1 MAKRIIIAEAHADAP
16 KPLRGVPDGSGY
28 RDMARSES
36 SAQELG
42 RPADGKP
49 TAGVGRDRSSGEA
62 GNDRGAKGLDT
73 ENASKGIGVKS
84 LRKRHLTEREI
95 REIGAKRHLTKYP
108 DIALMTERLA
118 RKAAAEPKFRFY
130 RLFWWI
136 THEQTLRCAWE
147 RVRANGGA
155 PGVDGVTFQMIERSE
170 GGVDGFLAELQNELR
185 ENAYRASPLRRKYI
199 EKANGKMRPLGIPTV
214 KDRVV
219 QCAVKII
226 IEPIFEADF
235 HDCSFGFRPNRSAQD
250 AVARIAENVKKGDA
264 LVYDADLSSYFDTIP
279 HDKLM
284 AAVQMRISDGRVL
297 GLIRHWLK
305 VCVQEPNGVRIS
317 PKGRGTPQGGVISPL
332 LANIYLHWFETIVS
346 LTAKA
351 CGQVMSIVRYADD
364 FVILARKWADG
375 FLQKVEG
382 ILEGRMGLTVNR
394 EKTKMLDFREPHTTL
409 TFLGYDFRMV
419 RDRLFGT
426 GKRYL
431 KRYLTF
437 GPSKK
442 SMKGIREK
450 IHAITHA
457 RNGLLT
463 VEKVVGRLNKL
474 TKGWGAFYS
483 VGYPSK
489 AFHAVNGYALRRM
502 ARFLNRKSQRRY
514 RLKFADTYYGELNHY
529 GMYWLKWGDV
539 GAMSA
544 DGVIDRKKNRYN
556 YQQQLVKAKKGT
568 PRNDKRNSSGKA
580 GCGKSARPV

>member
-16 KPLRGVPDGSGY
+16 KPLRGAPDGSGY

-73 ENASKGIGVKS
+73 ENVSKGIGVKS

-170 GGVDGFLAELQNELR
+170 GGVDGFLAGLQKELR

-219 QCAVKII
+219 QCAVKTV
-226 IEPIFEADF
+226 IEPIFEEDF

-250 AVARIAENVKKGDA
+250 AVARIAENVKKGKA
-264 LVYDADLSSYFDTIP
+264 LAYDADLSSYFDTIP

-305 VCVQEPNGVRIS
+305 VCVQEPNGVRTS

-364 FVILARKWADG
+364 FVILARSWADG
-375 FLQKVEG
+375 FLQRVEG

-394 EKTKMLDFREPHTTL
+394 EKTKVLDFREPHTTL

-426 GKRYL
+426 G

-529 GMYWLKWGDV
+529 GMYWLKWADV
-539 GAMSA
+539 
-544 DGVIDRKKNRYN
+544 RR
-556 YQQQLVKAKKGT
+556 
-568 PRNDKRNSSGKA
+568 
-580 GCGKSARPV
+580 RPY

>member
-16 KPLRGVPDGSGY
+16 KPLRGAPDGSGY

-73 ENASKGIGVKS
+73 ENVSKGIGVKS

-170 GGVDGFLAELQNELR
+170 GGVDGFLAGLQKELR

-219 QCAVKII
+219 QCAVKTV
-226 IEPIFEADF
+226 IEPIFEEDF

-250 AVARIAENVKKGDA
+250 AVARIAENVKKGKA

-305 VCVQEPNGVRIS
+305 VCVQEPNGVRVS

-364 FVILARKWADG
+364 FVILARSWVDG
-375 FLQKVEG
+375 FLQRVEG

-426 GKRYL
+426 G

-529 GMYWLKWGDV
+529 GMYWLKWADV
-539 GAMSA
+539 
-544 DGVIDRKKNRYN
+544 RR
-556 YQQQLVKAKKGT
+556 
-568 PRNDKRNSSGKA
+568 
-580 GCGKSARPV
+580 RPY

>member
-16 KPLRGVPDGSGY
+16 KPLRGAPDGSGY

-73 ENASKGIGVKS
+73 ENVSKGIGVKS

-170 GGVDGFLAELQNELR
+170 GGVDGFLAGLQKELR

-226 IEPIFEADF
+226 IEPIFEEDF

-250 AVARIAENVKKGDA
+250 AVARIAENVKKGKA

-346 LTAKA
+346 LTARA

-364 FVILARKWADG
+364 FVILARSWVDG
-375 FLQKVEG
+375 FLQRVEG

-394 EKTKMLDFREPHTTL
+394 GKTKVLDFREPHTTL

-426 GKRYL
+426 G

-529 GMYWLKWGDV
+529 GMYWLKWADV
-539 GAMSA
+539 
-544 DGVIDRKKNRYN
+544 RR
-556 YQQQLVKAKKGT
+556 
-568 PRNDKRNSSGKA
+568 
-580 GCGKSARPV
+580 RPY

>member
-16 KPLRGVPDGSGY
+16 KPLRGAPDGSGY

-73 ENASKGIGVKS
+73 ENVSKGIGVKS

-95 REIGAKRHLTKYP
+95 REIGAKRHLAKYP

-170 GGVDGFLAELQNELR
+170 GGVDGFLAGLQKELR

-219 QCAVKII
+219 QCAVKTV
-226 IEPIFEADF
+226 IEPIFEEDF

-250 AVARIAENVKKGDA
+250 AVARIAENVKKGKA

-394 EKTKMLDFREPHTTL
+394 EKTKVLDFREPHTTL

-426 GKRYL
+426 G

-529 GMYWLKWGDV
+529 GMYWLKWADV
-539 GAMSA
+539 
-544 DGVIDRKKNRYN
+544 RR
-556 YQQQLVKAKKGT
+556 
-568 PRNDKRNSSGKA
+568 
-580 GCGKSARPV
+580 RPY

>member
-170 GGVDGFLAELQNELR
+170 GGVDGFLAGLQKELR

-219 QCAVKII
+219 QCAVKTV
-226 IEPIFEADF
+226 IEPIFEEDF

-250 AVARIAENVKKGDA
+250 AVARIAENVKKGKA
-264 LVYDADLSSYFDTIP
+264 LAYDADLSSYFDTIP

-364 FVILARKWADG
+364 FVILARSWADG
-375 FLQKVEG
+375 FLQRVEG

-394 EKTKMLDFREPHTTL
+394 EKTKVLDFREPHTTL

-431 KRYLTF
+431 TF

-442 SMKGIREK
+442 SMKRVREK

-529 GMYWLKWGDV
+529 GMYWLKWADV
-539 GAMSA
+539 
-544 DGVIDRKKNRYN
+544 RR
-556 YQQQLVKAKKGT
+556 
-568 PRNDKRNSSGKA
+568 
-580 GCGKSARPV
+580 RPY

>member
-16 KPLRGVPDGSGY
+16 KPLRGAPDGSGY

-36 SAQELG
+36 SVQELG

-73 ENASKGIGVKS
+73 ENVSKGIGVKS

-95 REIGAKRHLTKYP
+95 WEIGAKRHLTKYP

-155 PGVDGVTFQMIERSE
+155 PGVDGVTFQMIERGE
-170 GGVDGFLAELQNELR
+170 GGVDGFLAGLQKELR

-219 QCAVKII
+219 QCAVKTV
-226 IEPIFEADF
+226 IEPIFEEDF

-250 AVARIAENVKKGDA
+250 AVARIAENVKKGKA
-264 LVYDADLSSYFDTIP
+264 LAYDADLSSYFDTIP

-364 FVILARKWADG
+364 FVILARSWADG
-375 FLQKVEG
+375 FLQRVEG

-394 EKTKMLDFREPHTTL
+394 EKTKVLDFREPHMTL

-431 KRYLTF
+431 TF

-442 SMKGIREK
+442 SMKRVREK

-529 GMYWLKWGDV
+529 GMYWLKWADV
-539 GAMSA
+539 
-544 DGVIDRKKNRYN
+544 RR
-556 YQQQLVKAKKGT
+556 
-568 PRNDKRNSSGKA
+568 
-580 GCGKSARPV
+580 RPY

>member
-16 KPLRGVPDGSGY
+16 KPLRGAPDGSGY

-73 ENASKGIGVKS
+73 ENVSKGIGVKS

-170 GGVDGFLAELQNELR
+170 GGVDGFLAGLQKELR

-219 QCAVKII
+219 QCAVKTV
-226 IEPIFEADF
+226 IEPIFEEDF

-250 AVARIAENVKKGDA
+250 AVARIAENVKKGKA
-264 LVYDADLSSYFDTIP
+264 LAYDADLSSYFDTIP

-364 FVILARKWADG
+364 FVILARSWADG
-375 FLQKVEG
+375 FLQRVEG
-382 ILEGRMGLTVNR
+382 VLEGRMGLTVNR
-394 EKTKMLDFREPHTTL
+394 EKTKVLDFREPHTTL

-426 GKRYL
+426 G

-529 GMYWLKWGDV
+529 GMYWLKWADV
-539 GAMSA
+539 
-544 DGVIDRKKNRYN
+544 RR
-556 YQQQLVKAKKGT
+556 
-568 PRNDKRNSSGKA
+568 
-580 GCGKSARPV
+580 RPY

>member
-16 KPLRGVPDGSGY
+16 KPLRVARDGSGY

-73 ENASKGIGVKS
+73 ENVSKGIGVKS

-170 GGVDGFLAELQNELR
+170 GGVDGFLAGLQKELR

-219 QCAVKII
+219 QCAVKTV
-226 IEPIFEADF
+226 IEPIFEEDF

-250 AVARIAENVKKGDA
+250 AVARIAENVKKGKA
-264 LVYDADLSSYFDTIP
+264 LAYDADLSSYFDTIP

-364 FVILARKWADG
+364 FVILARSWADG
-375 FLQKVEG
+375 FLQRVEG

-394 EKTKMLDFREPHTTL
+394 EKTKVLDFREPHTTL

-426 GKRYL
+426 G

-529 GMYWLKWGDV
+529 GMYWLKWADV
-539 GAMSA
+539 
-544 DGVIDRKKNRYN
+544 RR
-556 YQQQLVKAKKGT
+556 
-568 PRNDKRNSSGKA
+568 
-580 GCGKSARPV
+580 RPY

>member
-16 KPLRGVPDGSGY
+16 KPLRGAPDGSGY

-73 ENASKGIGVKS
+73 ENVSKGIGVKS

-170 GGVDGFLAELQNELR
+170 GGVDGFLAGLQKELR

-219 QCAVKII
+219 QCAVKTVV
-226 IEPIFEADF
+226 EPIFEEDF

-250 AVARIAENVKKGDA
+250 AVARIAENVKKGKA

-297 GLIRHWLK
+297 GLVRHWLK

-364 FVILARKWADG
+364 FVILARSWADG
-375 FLQKVEG
+375 FLQRVEG

-394 EKTKMLDFREPHTTL
+394 EKTKVLDFREPHTTL

-426 GKRYL
+426 G

-502 ARFLNRKSQRRY
+502 ARFLNRKSQRRC

-529 GMYWLKWGDV
+529 GMYWLKWADV
-539 GAMSA
+539 
-544 DGVIDRKKNRYN
+544 RR
-556 YQQQLVKAKKGT
+556 
-568 PRNDKRNSSGKA
+568 
-580 GCGKSARPV
+580 RPY

>member
-73 ENASKGIGVKS
+73 ENVSKGIGVKS

-170 GGVDGFLAELQNELR
+170 GGVDGFLAGLQKELR

-226 IEPIFEADF
+226 IEPIFEEDF

-250 AVARIAENVKKGDA
+250 AVARIAENVKKGKA
-264 LVYDADLSSYFDTIP
+264 LAYDADLSSYFDTIP

-364 FVILARKWADG
+364 FVILARSWVDG
-375 FLQKVEG
+375 FLQRVEG

-394 EKTKMLDFREPHTTL
+394 GKTKVLDFREPHTTL

-426 GKRYL
+426 G

-529 GMYWLKWGDV
+529 GMYWLKWADV
-539 GAMSA
+539 
-544 DGVIDRKKNRYN
+544 RR
-556 YQQQLVKAKKGT
+556 
-568 PRNDKRNSSGKA
+568 
-580 GCGKSARPV
+580 RPY

>member
-16 KPLRGVPDGSGY
+16 KPLRGAPDGSGY

-73 ENASKGIGVKS
+73 ENVSKGIGVKS

-170 GGVDGFLAELQNELR
+170 GGVDGFLAGLQKELR

-219 QCAVKII
+219 QCAVKTV
-226 IEPIFEADF
+226 IEPIFEEDF

-250 AVARIAENVKKGDA
+250 AVARIAENVKKGKA

-394 EKTKMLDFREPHTTL
+394 EKTKVLDFREPHTTL

-426 GKRYL
+426 G

-529 GMYWLKWGDV
+529 GMDWLKWGDV
-539 GAMSA
+539 
-544 DGVIDRKKNRYN
+544 RRR
-556 YQQQLVKAKKGT
+556 
-568 PRNDKRNSSGKA
+568 RN
-580 GCGKSARPV
+580 

>member
-1 MAKRIIIAEAHADAP
+1 M
-16 KPLRGVPDGSGY
+16 
-28 RDMARSES
+28 
-36 SAQELG
+36 
-42 RPADGKP
+42 
-49 TAGVGRDRSSGEA
+49 
-62 GNDRGAKGLDT
+62 
-73 ENASKGIGVKS
+73 KS

-170 GGVDGFLAELQNELR
+170 GGVDGFLAGLQKELR

-219 QCAVKII
+219 QCAVKTV
-226 IEPIFEADF
+226 IEPIFEEDF

-250 AVARIAENVKKGDA
+250 AVARIAENVKKGKA
-264 LVYDADLSSYFDTIP
+264 LAYDADLSSYFDTIP

-364 FVILARKWADG
+364 FVILARSWADG
-375 FLQKVEG
+375 FLQRVEG

-394 EKTKMLDFREPHTTL
+394 EKTKVLDFREPHTTL

-426 GKRYL
+426 G

-529 GMYWLKWGDV
+529 GMYWLKWADV
-539 GAMSA
+539 
-544 DGVIDRKKNRYN
+544 RR
-556 YQQQLVKAKKGT
+556 
-568 PRNDKRNSSGKA
+568 
-580 GCGKSARPV
+580 RPY

>member
-16 KPLRGVPDGSGY
+16 KPLRGAPDGSGY

-73 ENASKGIGVKS
+73 ENVSKGIGVKS

-155 PGVDGVTFQMIERSE
+155 PGADGVTFQMIERSE
-170 GGVDGFLAELQNELR
+170 GGVDGFLAGLQKELR

-219 QCAVKII
+219 QCAVKTVV
-226 IEPIFEADF
+226 EPIFEEDF

-250 AVARIAENVKKGDA
+250 AVARIAENVKKGKA
-264 LVYDADLSSYFDTIP
+264 LAYDADLSSYFDTIP

-364 FVILARKWADG
+364 FVILARSWADG
-375 FLQKVEG
+375 FLQRVEG

-394 EKTKMLDFREPHTTL
+394 EKTKVLDFREPHTTL

-426 GKRYL
+426 G

-529 GMYWLKWGDV
+529 GMYWLKWADV
-539 GAMSA
+539 
-544 DGVIDRKKNRYN
+544 RR
-556 YQQQLVKAKKGT
+556 
-568 PRNDKRNSSGKA
+568 
-580 GCGKSARPV
+580 RPY

>member
-16 KPLRGVPDGSGY
+16 KPLRGAPDGSGY

-73 ENASKGIGVKS
+73 ENVSKGIGVKS

-155 PGVDGVTFQMIERSE
+155 PGADGVTFQMIERSE
-170 GGVDGFLAELQNELR
+170 GGVDGFLAGLQKELR

-219 QCAVKII
+219 QCAVKTV
-226 IEPIFEADF
+226 IEPIFEEDF

-250 AVARIAENVKKGDA
+250 AVARIAENVKKGKA

-364 FVILARKWADG
+364 FVILARSWADG
-375 FLQKVEG
+375 FLQRVEG

-394 EKTKMLDFREPHTTL
+394 EKTKVLDFREPHTTL
-409 TFLGYDFRMV
+409 TFLGYDLRMV

-426 GKRYL
+426 G

-529 GMYWLKWGDV
+529 GMYWLKWADV
-539 GAMSA
+539 
-544 DGVIDRKKNRYN
+544 RR
-556 YQQQLVKAKKGT
+556 
-568 PRNDKRNSSGKA
+568 
-580 GCGKSARPV
+580 RPY

>member
-1 MAKRIIIAEAHADAP
+1 MAKRIITAEAHADAP
-16 KPLRGVPDGSGY
+16 KPLRGAPDGSGY

-73 ENASKGIGVKS
+73 ENVSKGIGVKS

-170 GGVDGFLAELQNELR
+170 GGVDGFLAGLQKELR

-219 QCAVKII
+219 QCAVKTV
-226 IEPIFEADF
+226 IEPIFEEDF

-250 AVARIAENVKKGDA
+250 AVARIAENVKKGKA
-264 LVYDADLSSYFDTIP
+264 LAYDADLSSYFDTIP

-364 FVILARKWADG
+364 FVILARSWADG
-375 FLQKVEG
+375 FLQRVEG

-394 EKTKMLDFREPHTTL
+394 EKTKVLDFREPHTTL

-426 GKRYL
+426 G

-529 GMYWLKWGDV
+529 GMYWLKWADV
-539 GAMSA
+539 
-544 DGVIDRKKNRYN
+544 RR
-556 YQQQLVKAKKGT
+556 
-568 PRNDKRNSSGKA
+568 
-580 GCGKSARPV
+580 RPY

>member
-16 KPLRGVPDGSGY
+16 KPLRGAPDGSGY

-73 ENASKGIGVKS
+73 ENVSKGIGVKS

-170 GGVDGFLAELQNELR
+170 GGVDGFLAGLQKELR

-219 QCAVKII
+219 QCAVKTV
-226 IEPIFEADF
+226 IEPIFEEDF
-235 HDCSFGFRPNRSAQD
+235 HDCSFGFRPDRSAQD
-250 AVARIAENVKKGDA
+250 AVARIAENVKKGKA
-264 LVYDADLSSYFDTIP
+264 LAYDADLSSYFDTIP

-305 VCVQEPNGVRIS
+305 VCVQEPNGVRTS

-364 FVILARKWADG
+364 FVILARSWADG
-375 FLQKVEG
+375 FLQRVEG

-394 EKTKMLDFREPHTTL
+394 EKTKVLDFREPHTTL

-431 KRYLTF
+431 TF

-442 SMKGIREK
+442 SVKGIREK

-529 GMYWLKWGDV
+529 GMYWLKWADV
-539 GAMSA
+539 
-544 DGVIDRKKNRYN
+544 RR
-556 YQQQLVKAKKGT
+556 
-568 PRNDKRNSSGKA
+568 
-580 GCGKSARPV
+580 RPC

>member
-16 KPLRGVPDGSGY
+16 KPLRGAPDGSGY

-170 GGVDGFLAELQNELR
+170 GGVDGFLAGLQKELR

-431 KRYLTF
+431 TF

-489 AFHAVNGYALRRM
+489 AFHALNGYALRRM

-539 GAMSA
+539 
-544 DGVIDRKKNRYN
+544 RRR
-556 YQQQLVKAKKGT
+556 
-568 PRNDKRNSSGKA
+568 RN
-580 GCGKSARPV
+580 

>member
-170 GGVDGFLAELQNELR
+170 GGVDGFLAGLQKELR

-219 QCAVKII
+219 QCAVKTV
-226 IEPIFEADF
+226 IEPIFEEDF

-250 AVARIAENVKKGDA
+250 AVARIAENVKKGKA
-264 LVYDADLSSYFDTIP
+264 LAYDADLSSYFDTIP

-364 FVILARKWADG
+364 FVILARSWADG
-375 FLQKVEG
+375 FLQRVEG

-394 EKTKMLDFREPHTTL
+394 EKTKVLDFREPHTTL

-426 GKRYL
+426 G

-529 GMYWLKWGDV
+529 GMYWLKWADV
-539 GAMSA
+539 
-544 DGVIDRKKNRYN
+544 RR
-556 YQQQLVKAKKGT
+556 
-568 PRNDKRNSSGKA
+568 
-580 GCGKSARPV
+580 RPY

>member
-1 MAKRIIIAEAHADAP
+1 MASRIIIAEAHADAP
-16 KPLRGVPDGSGY
+16 KPLRGAPDGSGY

-73 ENASKGIGVKS
+73 ENVSKGIGVKS

-170 GGVDGFLAELQNELR
+170 GGVDGFLAGLQKELR

-219 QCAVKII
+219 QCAVKTV
-226 IEPIFEADF
+226 IEPIFEEDF

-250 AVARIAENVKKGDA
+250 AVARIAENVKKGKA

-364 FVILARKWADG
+364 FVILARSWADG
-375 FLQKVEG
+375 FLQRVEG

-394 EKTKMLDFREPHTTL
+394 EKTKVLDFREPHTTL

-426 GKRYL
+426 G

-529 GMYWLKWGDV
+529 GMYWLKWADV
-539 GAMSA
+539 
-544 DGVIDRKKNRYN
+544 RR
-556 YQQQLVKAKKGT
+556 
-568 PRNDKRNSSGKA
+568 
-580 GCGKSARPV
+580 RPY

>member
-16 KPLRGVPDGSGY
+16 KPLRGAPDGSGY

-73 ENASKGIGVKS
+73 ENVSKGIGVKS

-170 GGVDGFLAELQNELR
+170 GGVDGFLAGLQKELR

-214 KDRVV
+214 KDRGV
-219 QCAVKII
+219 QCAVKTV
-226 IEPIFEADF
+226 IEPIFEEDF

-250 AVARIAENVKKGDA
+250 AVARIAENVKKGKA

-364 FVILARKWADG
+364 FVILARSWVDG
-375 FLQKVEG
+375 FLQRVEG

-394 EKTKMLDFREPHTTL
+394 GKTKVLDFREPHTTL

-426 GKRYL
+426 G

-529 GMYWLKWGDV
+529 GMYWLKWADV
-539 GAMSA
+539 
-544 DGVIDRKKNRYN
+544 RR
-556 YQQQLVKAKKGT
+556 
-568 PRNDKRNSSGKA
+568 
-580 GCGKSARPV
+580 RPY

>member
-1 MAKRIIIAEAHADAP
+1 MAKRIITAEAHADAP
-16 KPLRGVPDGSGY
+16 KPLRGAPDGSGY

-42 RPADGKP
+42 RSADGKP

-62 GNDRGAKGLDT
+62 DNDRGAKGLDT
-73 ENASKGIGVKS
+73 ENVSKGIGVKS

-170 GGVDGFLAELQNELR
+170 GGVDGFLAGLQKELR

-226 IEPIFEADF
+226 IEPIFEEDF

-250 AVARIAENVKKGDA
+250 AVARIAENVKKGKA
-264 LVYDADLSSYFDTIP
+264 LAYDADLSSYFDTIP

-364 FVILARKWADG
+364 FVILARSWVDG
-375 FLQKVEG
+375 FLQRVEG

-394 EKTKMLDFREPHTTL
+394 EKTKVLDFREPHTTL

-426 GKRYL
+426 G

-529 GMYWLKWGDV
+529 GMYWLKWADV
-539 GAMSA
+539 
-544 DGVIDRKKNRYN
+544 RR
-556 YQQQLVKAKKGT
+556 
-568 PRNDKRNSSGKA
+568 
-580 GCGKSARPV
+580 RPY

>member
-16 KPLRGVPDGSGY
+16 KPLRGAPDGSGY

-73 ENASKGIGVKS
+73 ENVSKGIGVKS

-136 THEQTLRCAWE
+136 MHEQTLRCAWE

-170 GGVDGFLAELQNELR
+170 GGVDGFLAGLQKELR

-219 QCAVKII
+219 QCAVKTV
-226 IEPIFEADF
+226 IEPIFEEDF

-250 AVARIAENVKKGDA
+250 AVARIAENVKKGKA
-264 LVYDADLSSYFDTIP
+264 LAYDADLSSYFDTIP

-364 FVILARKWADG
+364 FVILARSWADG
-375 FLQKVEG
+375 FLQRVEG

-394 EKTKMLDFREPHTTL
+394 EKTKVLDFREPHTTL

-426 GKRYL
+426 G

-529 GMYWLKWGDV
+529 GMYWLKWADV
-539 GAMSA
+539 
-544 DGVIDRKKNRYN
+544 RR
-556 YQQQLVKAKKGT
+556 
-568 PRNDKRNSSGKA
+568 
-580 GCGKSARPV
+580 RPC

>member
-16 KPLRGVPDGSGY
+16 KPLRGAPDGSGY

-73 ENASKGIGVKS
+73 ENVSKGIGVKS

-170 GGVDGFLAELQNELR
+170 GGVDGFLAGLQKELR

-219 QCAVKII
+219 QCAVKTV
-226 IEPIFEADF
+226 IEPIFEEDF

-250 AVARIAENVKKGDA
+250 AVARIAENVKKGKA
-264 LVYDADLSSYFDTIP
+264 LAYDADLSSYFDTIP

-346 LTAKA
+346 LTARA

-364 FVILARKWADG
+364 FVILARSWADG
-375 FLQKVEG
+375 FLQRVEG

-394 EKTKMLDFREPHTTL
+394 EKTKVLDFREPHTTL

-431 KRYLTF
+431 TF

-442 SMKGIREK
+442 SMKRVREK

-529 GMYWLKWGDV
+529 GMYWLKWADV
-539 GAMSA
+539 
-544 DGVIDRKKNRYN
+544 RR
-556 YQQQLVKAKKGT
+556 
-568 PRNDKRNSSGKA
+568 
-580 GCGKSARPV
+580 RPY

>member
-16 KPLRGVPDGSGY
+16 KPLRGAPDGSGY

-73 ENASKGIGVKS
+73 ENVSKGIGVKS

-170 GGVDGFLAELQNELR
+170 GGVDGFLAGLQKELR

-219 QCAVKII
+219 QCAVKTV
-226 IEPIFEADF
+226 IEPIFEEDF

-250 AVARIAENVKKGDA
+250 AVARIAENVKKGKA

-364 FVILARKWADG
+364 FVILARSWADG
-375 FLQKVEG
+375 FLQRVEG

-394 EKTKMLDFREPHTTL
+394 EKTKVLDFREPHTTL

-426 GKRYL
+426 G

-502 ARFLNRKSQRRY
+502 ARFLDRKSQRRY

-529 GMYWLKWGDV
+529 GMYWLKWADV
-539 GAMSA
+539 
-544 DGVIDRKKNRYN
+544 RR
-556 YQQQLVKAKKGT
+556 
-568 PRNDKRNSSGKA
+568 
-580 GCGKSARPV
+580 RPY

>member
-16 KPLRGVPDGSGY
+16 KPLRGAPDGSGY

-73 ENASKGIGVKS
+73 ENVSKGIGVKS

-170 GGVDGFLAELQNELR
+170 GGVDGFLAGLQKELR

-219 QCAVKII
+219 QCAVKTV
-226 IEPIFEADF
+226 IEPIFEEDF

-250 AVARIAENVKKGDA
+250 AVARIAENVKKGKA
-264 LVYDADLSSYFDTIP
+264 LAYDADLSSYFDTIP

-317 PKGRGTPQGGVISPL
+317 HKGRGTPQGGVISPL

-364 FVILARKWADG
+364 FVILARSWADG
-375 FLQKVEG
+375 FLQRVEG

-394 EKTKMLDFREPHTTL
+394 EKTKVLDFREPHTTL

-431 KRYLTF
+431 TF

-442 SMKGIREK
+442 SMKRVREK

-529 GMYWLKWGDV
+529 GMYWLKWADV
-539 GAMSA
+539 
-544 DGVIDRKKNRYN
+544 RR
-556 YQQQLVKAKKGT
+556 
-568 PRNDKRNSSGKA
+568 
-580 GCGKSARPV
+580 RPY

>member
-16 KPLRGVPDGSGY
+16 KPLRGAPDGSGY

-36 SAQELG
+36 SVQELG

-73 ENASKGIGVKS
+73 ENVSKGVGVKS

-95 REIGAKRHLTKYP
+95 WEIGAKRHLTKYP

-155 PGVDGVTFQMIERSE
+155 PGVDGVTFQMIERGE
-170 GGVDGFLAELQNELR
+170 GGVDGFLAGLQKELR

-226 IEPIFEADF
+226 IEPIFETDF

-250 AVARIAENVKKGDA
+250 AVARIAENVKKGGA

-351 CGQVMSIVRYADD
+351 CGQVMLIVRYADD

-394 EKTKMLDFREPHTTL
+394 EKTKVLDFREPHTTL

-426 GKRYL
+426 G

-539 GAMSA
+539 
-544 DGVIDRKKNRYN
+544 RRR
-556 YQQQLVKAKKGT
+556 
-568 PRNDKRNSSGKA
+568 RN
-580 GCGKSARPV
+580 

>member
-250 AVARIAENVKKGDA
+250 AEARIAENVKKGDA

-431 KRYLTF
+431 TF

-539 GAMSA
+539 
-544 DGVIDRKKNRYN
+544 RRR
-556 YQQQLVKAKKGT
+556 
-568 PRNDKRNSSGKA
+568 RN
-580 GCGKSARPV
+580 

>member
-16 KPLRGVPDGSGY
+16 KPLRGAPDGSGY

-73 ENASKGIGVKS
+73 ENGSKGIGVKS

-170 GGVDGFLAELQNELR
+170 GGVDGFLAGLQKELR

-219 QCAVKII
+219 QCAVKTV
-226 IEPIFEADF
+226 IEPIFEEDF

-250 AVARIAENVKKGDA
+250 AVARIAENVKKGKA

-364 FVILARKWADG
+364 FVILARSWADG
-375 FLQKVEG
+375 FLQRVEG

-394 EKTKMLDFREPHTTL
+394 EKTKVLDFREPHTTL

-426 GKRYL
+426 G

-502 ARFLNRKSQRRY
+502 ARFLNRKSQRRC

-529 GMYWLKWGDV
+529 GMYWLKWADV
-539 GAMSA
+539 
-544 DGVIDRKKNRYN
+544 RR
-556 YQQQLVKAKKGT
+556 
-568 PRNDKRNSSGKA
+568 
-580 GCGKSARPV
+580 RPC

>member
-16 KPLRGVPDGSGY
+16 KPLRGAPDGSGY

-73 ENASKGIGVKS
+73 ENVSKGIGVKS

-170 GGVDGFLAELQNELR
+170 GGVDGFLAGLQKELR

-219 QCAVKII
+219 QCAVKTV
-226 IEPIFEADF
+226 IEPIFEEDF

-250 AVARIAENVKKGDA
+250 AVARIAENVKKGKA
-264 LVYDADLSSYFDTIP
+264 LAYDADLSSYFDTIP

-346 LTAKA
+346 LTARA

-364 FVILARKWADG
+364 FAILARSWADG
-375 FLQKVEG
+375 FLQRVEG

-394 EKTKMLDFREPHTTL
+394 EKTKVLDFREPHTTL

-431 KRYLTF
+431 TF

-442 SMKGIREK
+442 SMKRVREK

-529 GMYWLKWGDV
+529 GMYWLKWADV
-539 GAMSA
+539 
-544 DGVIDRKKNRYN
+544 RR
-556 YQQQLVKAKKGT
+556 
-568 PRNDKRNSSGKA
+568 
-580 GCGKSARPV
+580 RPY

>member
-16 KPLRGVPDGSGY
+16 KPLRGAPDGSGY

-73 ENASKGIGVKS
+73 ENGSKGIGVKS

-170 GGVDGFLAELQNELR
+170 GGVDGFLAGLQKELR

-219 QCAVKII
+219 QCAVKTV
-226 IEPIFEADF
+226 IEPIFEEDF

-250 AVARIAENVKKGDA
+250 AVARIAENVKKGKA
-264 LVYDADLSSYFDTIP
+264 LAYDADLSSYFDTIP

-364 FVILARKWADG
+364 FVILARSWVDG
-375 FLQKVEG
+375 FLQRVEG

-394 EKTKMLDFREPHTTL
+394 EKTKVLDFREPHTTL

-426 GKRYL
+426 G

-529 GMYWLKWGDV
+529 GMYWLKWADV
-539 GAMSA
+539 
-544 DGVIDRKKNRYN
+544 RR
-556 YQQQLVKAKKGT
+556 
-568 PRNDKRNSSGKA
+568 
-580 GCGKSARPV
+580 RPY